1 MKGKKLL
8 STLAMSLVGLFTF
21 SSCGLFLDEDKAVER
36 ISTVQ
41 PEKQVN
47 RTVITEDEMV
57 IDIDGVRTEV
67 DFDAEAEKYYT
78 LDEGTGRGDFYR
90 YGDWI
95 YYEYCYAHNL
105 LRVNETIKVGL
116 MRSNIYTGETE
127 NVYDFGETYLDVYSR
142 DVRNDR
148 YFFFHAQGVLKI
160 FDMETNQ
167 FTYEHQ
173 INTKDEIKKTLGVSN
188 LHNYTFSSY
197 SAMDYVKG
205 GAYYHYTNDGNY
217 EMWNDVP
224 EWLVAEEGSISLISL
239 YRIENY
245 VYTLSYND
253 IEEERKAYDLAERVE
268 VDYMTVVKPLKD
280 ANRGKRQV
288 NYKENEFLA
297 LSPGVLV
304 QTEDKNYELYYDW
317 ENYVIGSGTISRY
330 ELDENGFTMR
340 ETAVTIDGAY
350 LKEHNEALQQLSKL
364 WYPNRDSGLSCG
376 RICLSGGRVF
386 FLCDNY
392 CGTWLMGSTSARYLC
407 ELDPI
412 TMEVEYLGYYTSSL
426 DAMYVH

>member
-95 YYEYCYAHNL
+95 YYEYCYAYNF

-167 FTYEHQ
+167 FTYEHR
-173 INTKDEIKKTLGVSN
+173 INTKDEIKKTLGVAN

-224 EWLVAEEGSISLISL
+224 EWLVAEEGSISWISL

-245 VYTLSYND
+245 VYTASYGD

-280 ANRGKRQV
+280 ADKGTRELDNQEGLFVDREVSIFVPTEDV
-288 NYKENEFLA
+288 NYGIK
-297 LSPGVLV
+297 G
-304 QTEDKNYELYYDW
+304 DW
-317 ENYVIGSGTISRY
+317 GNYVLGGGTISRY
-330 ELDENGFTMR
+330 ELDENGFLMR

-350 LKEHNEALQQLSKL
+350 LKEHNKALQQLSKL
-364 WYPNRDSGLSCG
+364 WYPNRDSDLSCG
-376 RICLSGGRVF
+376 SLCSSGGRVF
-386 FLCDNY
+386 FICFNHY
-392 CGTWLMGSTSARYLC
+392 GTWLMGSTSARYLC

-412 TMEVEYLGYYTSSL
+412 TMEVEYLGYYTSRTE
-426 DAMYVH
+426 AMYLH

>member
-57 IDIDGVRTEV
+57 IDVNGVRTEV

-95 YYEYCYAHNL
+95 YYEYRYAHNDL
-105 LRVNETIKVGL
+105 KVNETLKVGL
-116 MRSNIYTGETE
+116 MRSNMCTGETE
-127 NVYDFGETYLDVYSR
+127 NLCDFGETYIDAYSR

-148 YFFFHAQGVLKI
+148 YWFFYLQGVLKI

-173 INTKDEIKKTLGVSN
+173 INTKDEVKKTLGISN
-188 LHNYTFSSY
+188 LHNYSFYSY
-197 SAMDYVKG
+197 NNTMDYVKD
-205 GAYYHYTNDGNY
+205 GAYYRYTHDGNY
-217 EMWNDVP
+217 QVLNDVP
-224 EWLVAEEGSISLISL
+224 EWLVAEDGTISHVSL
-239 YRIENY
+239 STIENY

-280 ANRGKRQV
+280 ANREKRQA
-288 NYKENEFLA
+288 NYKENEFLV

-304 QTEDKNYELYYDW
+304 QTEDKNYEFYYDW

-350 LKEHNEALQQLSKL
+350 LKEHNKALQ
-364 WYPNRDSGLSCG
+364 
-376 RICLSGGRVF
+376 
-386 FLCDNY
+386 
-392 CGTWLMGSTSARYLC
+392 TS
-407 ELDPI
+407 
-412 TMEVEYLGYYTSSL
+412 
-426 DAMYVH
+426 